1 MRLSKLYMP
10 TLREVPSD
18 AEIPS
23 HQLLLRAGMIRVNV
37 SGIYT
42 FLPLGFRV
50 IKKIEQIVREEM
62 DKAGSQESLLSAV
75 QPKEIWEQTGRWDDF
90 GPEMFK
96 LHDRH
101 DRDFCLGPTHEEYFT
116 NLIKDEVKSYKQLP
130 LNLYQIQTKYRDEK
144 RPRFGIIRAREFI
157 MKDAYS
163 FDKDPEGMRESYKIM
178 WEAYEKAFDRME
190 IDYKVVQ
197 GDSGAMGGSDS
208 HEFIALS
215 EVGEGVIA
223 YSRDSSYAA
232 TSEKAKVIIDVDE
245 SGEIKESEEVHTP
258 GITTIDELSKFL
270 EIDKEKLAKIVIYE
284 KVDGEMIL
292 ALIPGHRQLNEVKLF
307 NAAKVNAFDM
317 EIASDE
323 AIEKLT
329 GAKAGF
335 SGPIGLN
342 GKYRLYVD
350 ERLTRMKNLVVG
362 ANKTDYHMINVNY
375 QRDFEGII
383 VEDLLEVEEGDKDPE
398 SNGVLHL
405 DRGIEVGNIF
415 QLGTKYSDAFNFNY
429 LDENGKE
436 QIVYMGSYGIGVSRS
451 AAAIVEQHHDEDG
464 IIWPMSVAPYHLIV
478 TCVNTKDEVQVNLSE
493 KIYKEFS
500 DLGLE
505 VLLDDRNERPGVK
518 FKDRD
523 LIGIPLRVTVGKK
536 ASEDIVEFST
546 RKDKINEELSIIE
559 LKNRIDKEFN
569 L

>member
-23 HQLLLRAGMIRVNV
+23 HRLLLRAGMIRVNV

-42 FLPLGFRV
+42 YLPLGFRV
-50 IKKIEQIVREEM
+50 IKKVEQIVREEM
-62 DKAGSQESLLSAV
+62 DRAGSQETLLSAV

-96 LHDRH
+96 LHDRNV
-101 DRDFCLGPTHEEYFT
+101 REFCLGPTHEEYFT
-116 NLIKDEVKSYKQLP
+116 TLIKDEIKSYKQLP

-163 FDKDPEGMRESYKIM
+163 FDLNPKGMEESYRIM
-178 WEAYEKAFDRME
+178 WEAYEKSFDRME

-215 EVGEGVIA
+215 EIGEGVIA
-223 YSRDSSYAA
+223 YSRDSDYAA

-245 SGEIKESEEVHTP
+245 SGEAEELKEVHTP
-258 GITTIDELSKFL
+258 GVTTIDELSEFL
-270 EIDKEKLAKIVIYE
+270 NMPKEKLAKIVIYE
-284 KVDGEMIL
+284 TTAGEMIL
-292 ALIPGHRQLNEVKLF
+292 ALIPGHRQLNETKLF
-307 NAAKVNAFDM
+307 NAAKVNDFDI

-329 GAKAGF
+329 GAQAGF
-335 SGPIGLN
+335 SGPIGLKGN
-342 GKYRLYVD
+342 YRLFVD

-362 ANKTDYHMINVNY
+362 GNKTDYHITNVNY
-375 QRDFEGII
+375 KRDFEGIV
-383 VEDLLEVEEGDKDPE
+383 VEDLLEVEAGDKDPD
-398 SNGVLHL
+398 SDGVLHL

-415 QLGTKYSDAFNFNY
+415 QLGTKYSDAFNFTY
-429 LDENGKE
+429 LDENQKE

-451 AAAIVEQHHDEDG
+451 VAAIVEQHHDEDG
-464 IIWPMSVAPYHLIV
+464 IIWPLSIAPYHLII
-478 TCVNTKDEVQVNLSE
+478 TCVNTNDEIQMELSE
-493 KIYKEFS
+493 KLYKEFS
-500 DLGLE
+500 DLGIE
-505 VLLDDRNERPGVK
+505 VLLDDRKERPGVK

-523 LIGIPLRVTVGKK
+523 LIGIPLRITVGKR
-536 ASEDIVEFST
+536 ASENVVEFST
-546 RKDKINEELSIIE
+546 RKEKINEELDMKE
-559 LKNRIDKEFN
+559 LRNRIESFFHV
-569 L
+569 